1 MKRLKIKLQRINT
14 WEGARDARPMTTMRR
29 IADWPIWLRLTG
41 AIWLCLVVAWGSMI
55 AWETRVSQDIAINQA
70 KDTAHSINEMTLA
83 GLTGMM
89 ITGTVAQ
96 RNVFLDQ
103 IKELSAVR
111 DLRVV
116 RGPAVVKQFGPGAG
130 AEAQPHDA
138 LERRALA
145 EGKPVIE
152 IETSPDIGEHLRVIY
167 PALASK
173 QYLGKNCLACHMVPE
188 KTPLGLVSMRISLQK
203 TYESVASFRNQCI
216 LFAVLISLPLFLMV
230 FLFIRRVV
238 TRPLLSMQHR
248 LETIAKGAGD
258 LTQRLNDHHADEI
271 GQTARRFNQ
280 MLGTIADLVRQVGA
294 SAEAVNTSAHTL
306 AGQASSLSA
315 GSHQQTSQSN
325 EAASA
330 VVELAGHISEIAEQA
345 ELVNARAEENLARS
359 DAGLKTLSD
368 LQKDL
373 TQVEQAVRVMADAES
388 ELMASA
394 SAITDMTRQVRE
406 IADQTNLLALNASIE
421 AARAGEHGRGFAVVA
436 DEVRKLAEKSAV
448 SAQQID
454 TVTQALSHRSE
465 MVRQTVMTSL
475 DFLSSSHQ
483 SAERVSS
490 VLDSA
495 NASASEVCDGLKQ
508 IVSVTVQQQQIS
520 SAAAINIDS
529 IAARARENDA
539 LIRQTVDA
547 TAQLEQLADRLR
559 ELVARFHT

>member
-1 MKRLKIKLQRINT
+1 
-14 WEGARDARPMTTMRR
+14 
-29 IADWPIWLRLTG
+29 
-41 AIWLCLVVAWGSMI
+41 MI
-55 AWETRVSQDIAINQA
+55 AWETRVSQNIAIDQA

-89 ITGTVAQ
+89 ITGTVSQ

-130 AEAQPHDA
+130 SEAQPHDE

-145 EGKPVIE
+145 EGKPIIE
-152 IETSPDIGEHLRVIY
+152 IETSPEIGEHLRVIY

-173 QYLGKNCLACHMVPE
+173 QYLGKNCMACHMVPE
-188 KTPLGLVSMRISLQK
+188 KTPLGLVSMRISLKK

-216 LFAVLISLPLFLMV
+216 VFAVLISLPLLLLV

-238 TRPLLSMQHR
+238 TRPLLSMQSR
-248 LETIAKGAGD
+248 LETIAKGEGD
-258 LTQRLNDHHADEI
+258 LTQRLNDQHSDEI
-271 GQTARRFNQ
+271 GLTAQRFNQ

-306 AGQASSLSA
+306 AGQAASLSS
-315 GSHQQTSQSN
+315 GSKQQTSQSN

-330 VVELAGHISEIAEQA
+330 VIELAGHISEIAGQA
-345 ELVNARAEENLARS
+345 ELVNGRAEENLSRS
-359 DAGLKTLSD
+359 DAGRKSLSD

-373 TQVEQAVRVMADAES
+373 TQVEQAVQVMADAES
-388 ELMASA
+388 ELVASTT
-394 SAITDMTRQVRE
+394 AITDMTRQVRE

-436 DEVRKLAEKSAV
+436 DEVRKLAEKSAI

-454 TVTQALSHRSE
+454 SVTQALNQRSE

-483 SAERVSS
+483 SAERVST
-490 VLDSA
+490 VLEGA
-495 NASASEVCDGLKQ
+495 NVSASEVCDGLKQ
-508 IVSVTVQQQQIS
+508 IVSVTVQQQQVS
-520 SAAAINIDS
+520 SAVAINIDS
-529 IAARARENDA
+529 IAARATENDA
-539 LIRQTVDA
+539 LIGQTVAA
-547 TAQLEQLADRLR
+547 TAELEKLADRLR
-559 ELVARFHT
+559 DLVAKFHT